1 MRALGHYSRSCQ
13 THAFFRF
20 DTSKTILS
28 VLSTMESA
36 FCFASI
42 APIAKSSS
50 SGCWWFGSAPSAP
63 AHTPHGVP
71 CSLRDPHVQVSGAQW
86 RPFWAK
92 KRCDSKWVKPLSLI
106 QSASH
111 LLLIKQTRLQELP
124 WVRMVIPPRPFWFH
138 KSCGLA
144 KPQEVLFFF
153 FKFGRGES

>member
-50 SGCWWFGSAPSAP
+50 SGCWRFGSAPSAP

-71 CSLRDPHVQVSGAQW
+71 CSLRDPHVQVSRAQW

-111 LLLIKQTRLQELP
+111 LLLINRLVYSCLESE
-124 WVRMVIPPRPFWFH
+124 WSSH
-138 KSCGLA
+138 CGLFGSI
-144 KPQEVLFFF
+144 KPVDWPSLKRCFFF
-153 FKFGRGES
+153 FSKFGLGES